1 MQEVII
7 ASAARTPFGLYMGS
21 LKDQRAQDL
30 AAASEKE
37 AINRAGIDSALFDMI
52 VFGQAMQS
60 SFPANVG
67 RHGWLLAGLDQDVC
81 GFAVNALCAGGL
93 QSMISGFNKIL
104 AGEYKRVIAG
114 GIETNSQSQYFINHP
129 RYQFGDGNTTFH
141 DSKKEVA
148 TNAQPNNIYGE
159 LTPATL
165 ADIVAE
171 NYGYSRSAL
180 DEYTLESKARAAA
193 AVKNGNMKEAIVG
206 IVKKVKKAEVIV
218 DTDDGAKAASIEKLM
233 SLAAANEN
241 GTATSA
247 NVAPLAD
254 GSASLVMMGADQA
267 KELGCNSMAKVSG
280 YGIAA
285 GNPKLAELTTVKS
298 IEKAVKSAGIAV
310 KDLDYID
317 IHEMSAA
324 FSLAV
329 ADKLG
334 ADAAG
339 KINVDG
345 GSLAYGHAGAA
356 TGAAMAVNM
365 VYRLQCSGAK
375 YGLVNIAAYGG
386 QSLSVVIAR

>member
-21 LKDQRAQDL
+21 LKEQRAQDL

-37 AINRAGIDSALFDMI
+37 AINRAGIDSALIEMI

-81 GFAVNALCAGGL
+81 GFAINTLCAGGL
-93 QSMISGFNKIL
+93 QSIISGFNKIL
-104 AGEYKRVIAG
+104 AGEYTKVLAG

-141 DSKKEVA
+141 DSKTEVA
-148 TNAQPNNIYGE
+148 TNAQPNSIYGE
-159 LTPATL
+159 LTPAAL
-165 ADIVAE
+165 ADIVAD

-180 DEYTLESKARAAA
+180 DEYVLGSKTRAAA
-193 AVKNGNMKEAIVG
+193 AAENMKDAIVP
-206 IVKKVKKAEVIV
+206 IIKKVKKKEVTV
-218 DTDDGAKAASIEKLM
+218 TVDDGAKTTSIEKLM
-233 SLAAANEN
+233 SLAAINEN

-254 GSASLVMMGADQA
+254 GSASMVMMGADQA
-267 KELGCNSMAKVSG
+267 KELGCKSMAKVLG

-298 IEKAVKSAGIAV
+298 IEKAVKSAGIAI

-334 ADAAG
+334 EAAG
-339 KINVDG
+339 RINVDG

-356 TGAAMAVNM
+356 TGAAMVVNM
-365 VYRLQCSGAK
+365 IYRLQRTGAK

-386 QSLSVVIAR
+386 QSLSVVISR